1 MEVADER
8 LSASQGLHLCRLREA
23 SSLPRSY
30 RAVALATF
38 VILVGATLP
47 TPLYQVYRET
57 FHFSNFTL
65 TLIFGVY
72 ALGVIPA
79 LLVFGP
85 VGDALCRRRVLMAAI
100 LIEALGILFLCA
112 ARGIFWLLVG
122 RWLVGVAVGASQGN
136 LSAALV
142 EMQPRGDR
150 LRAGIVTAACTL
162 SGAAAGP
169 LISGLLA
176 EYLPEPLVL
185 CYLVELGLLTLALV
199 RIAAIEE
206 AASPG
211 SLSSF
216 RLHCPRVPRNILA
229 GFVSAGFSGGL
240 CLTIGGL
247 FVALVP
253 SYVSGLLQVQN
264 IASGGALVALMLGM
278 SVAAQL
284 IMRRQSVFRLQVF
297 GLGGGIVG
305 LAAVVWA
312 WPLTSLPLMFI
323 GSIICGAA
331 TGMAYLGS
339 ISELNR
345 LALPEERGSINSLYF
360 VIIYLFF
367 SVPIICLGLAAVGL
381 GLFPAVRI
389 FSAIVAVLSLTEMIW
404 LITRQRS
411 KRISSSE
418 RGIRRDISRG

>member
-1 MEVADER
+1 MKEADER
-8 LSASQGLHLCRLREA
+8 LSAAQGLYLCRLREG

-30 RAVALATF
+30 RAVALASF
-38 VILVGATLP
+38 VVLLGATLP
-47 TPLYQVYRET
+47 TPLYQLYREAY
-57 FHFSNFTL
+57 HFTNFTL

-85 VGDALCRRRVLMAAI
+85 VGDALCRRRVLLAAL
-100 LIEALGILFLCA
+100 LIEALGIFFLCA
-112 ARGIFWLLVG
+112 AQGIFWLLLG
-122 RWLVGVAVGASQGN
+122 RWLVGIAVGASQGN

-150 LRAGIVTAACTL
+150 LQAGIMTAACTV

-185 CYLVELGLLTLALV
+185 CYLVELGLLALAFV
-199 RIAAIEE
+199 RIAAIQE
-206 AASPG
+206 ASSPG
-211 SLSSF
+211 SLSS
-216 RLHCPRVPRNILA
+216 LHFHRPRVPRGILSA
-229 GFVSAGFSGGL
+229 FTSAGISGGL
-240 CLTIGGL
+240 SLSIGGL

-253 SYVSGLLQVQN
+253 SYVSDLLQMRKV
-264 IASGGALVALMLGM
+264 ASGGALVALMLGM
-278 SVAAQL
+278 SVAGQL
-284 IMRRQSVFRLQVF
+284 IMRNQSAFHLQVF

-305 LAAVVWA
+305 LVAVVWA
-312 WPLTSLPLMFI
+312 WPLSSLPLMFI
-323 GSIICGAA
+323 GSIICGVS
-331 TGMAYLGS
+331 TGIALLGS

-345 LALPEERGSINSLYF
+345 LALPEERGSNNSLYF

-367 SVPIICLGLAAVGL
+367 SVPVIGLGLAAVGL

-389 FSAIVAVLSLTEMIW
+389 FSAIVAVLSLAEMIW
-404 LITRQRS
+404 LIIRQRS
-411 KRISSSE
+411 E
-418 RGIRRDISRG
+418 RSA

>member
-1 MEVADER
+1 MGRSSENRTDER
-8 LSASQGLHLCRLREA
+8 LSASQGLHLCRLQEA
-23 SSLPRSY
+23 GSLPRSY

-38 VILVGATLP
+38 VVLVGATLP
-47 TPLYQVYRET
+47 TPLYQVYGEA

-79 LLVFGP
+79 LFVFGP
-85 VGDALCRRRVLMAAI
+85 LGDALCRRRVLMTAI

-112 ARGIFWLLVG
+112 ARGLFWLLVG
-122 RWLVGVAVGASQGN
+122 RWLVGIAIGASQGN

-169 LISGLLA
+169 LLSGLLA
-176 EYLPEPLVL
+176 EYLPEPLML

-199 RIAAIEE
+199 RIAAIQE

-211 SLSSF
+211 SLSSL
-216 RLHCPRVPRNILA
+216 RLHRPRVPRDILA
-229 GFVSAGFSGGL
+229 GFASAGFSGGL
-240 CLTIGGL
+240 TLSIGGL

-253 SYVSGLLQVQN
+253 SYVSGLLQVRN
-264 IASGGALVALMLGM
+264 IAAGGALVALMLGM
-278 SVAAQL
+278 SVVGQL
-284 IMRRQSVFRLQVF
+284 IMRSQSAFRLQVF
-297 GLGGGIVG
+297 GLGGGIAG

-323 GSIICGAA
+323 GSIICGVS
-331 TGMAYLGS
+331 TGITYLGS
-339 ISELNR
+339 ISEINR

-367 SVPIICLGLAAVGL
+367 SLPIIGLGLAAVAI

-389 FSAIVAVLSLTEMIW
+389 FSAIVAALSLAEILW
-404 LITRQRS
+404 LIIRQRS
-411 KRISSSE
+411 ERIPK
-418 RGIRRDISRG
+418 